1 MAELEAD
8 KGKGAARLVDLQ
20 AEVAALKAQLAA
32 GDKERAELEE
42 ALGFMEQVGG
52 VLGVGVVC
60 GGAGLCGL
68 EWYDMHVVVAAVCI
82 LMWTFG
88 RTSS

>member
-1 MAELEAD
+1 VQGAHPAPSFAAARLQVNTQMLEDQVAELEAD

-20 AEVAALKAQLAA
+20 AEMAALKAQLAA

-52 VLGVGVVC
+52 CMGAAEEICVV
-60 GGAGLCGL
+60 
-68 EWYDMHVVVAAVCI
+68 
-82 LMWTFG
+82 
-88 RTSS
+88 